1 MFQTNLGKWKL
12 FAECPDFDVVTEYL
26 HQPTSLRLTSKGQKN
41 FVMSIGGRS
50 FDTMSI
56 SRR

>member
-1 MFQTNLGKWKL
+1 MFQTNIGSRKQFTEW
-12 FAECPDFDVVTEYL
+12 PDFDVLMEYL
-26 HQPTSLRLTSKGQKN
+26 HQPTSLRLTSKGQKKV
-41 FVMSIGGRS
+41 VMSIGGRS